1 MYAYVID
8 GGVRVTHNEFGG
20 RAKAAWTNWKGNN
33 KDDDGH
39 GTHVAG
45 TIAGKTYGVAKKANI
60 LALKVFNGDESDTS
74 IVLDAFN
81 WAVNDI
87 IKKDRTWRAVIN
99 MSLGGE
105 KSTAFNKAV
114 DTASKK
120 GVVTVVAS
128 GNDAIDAAKE
138 SPGSASTAITVG
150 AIDSNWAVADFSNWG
165 KTVDILAPGVGIT
178 SAGHKSNTYT
188 FTEDGTSM
196 AAPHVAGLVLYA
208 MSVEEVE
215 GVADITA
222 WLKELATPKKISGN
236 LRGAPNLI
244 ANNGNGVQ

>member
-8 GGVRVTHNEFGG
+8 TGVRISHKEFGG
-20 RAKAAWTNWKGNN
+20 RAKAAWTNWKGDNS
-33 KDDDGH
+33 DTDGH

-45 TIAGKTYGVAKKANI
+45 TIGGKTYGVVKEATI
-60 LALKVFNGDESDTS
+60 LALKVFQGDESDTS

-114 DTASKK
+114 DAASKK
-120 GVVTVVAS
+120 GVVSVVAS
-128 GNDAIDAAKE
+128 GNDGIDSAKE
-138 SPGSASTAITVG
+138 SPGSASSAITVG
-150 AIDSNWAVADFSNWG
+150 AVDSNWAVADFSNWG
-165 KTVDILAPGVGIT
+165 KTVDILAPGVDIIST
-178 SAGHKSNTYT
+178 GHKSNTAT
-188 FTEDGTSM
+188 ASLDGTSM
-196 AAPHVAGLVLYA
+196 ACPHVAGLVLYA

-222 WLKELATPKKISGN
+222 WLKELATPKKITGN

-244 ANNGNGVQ
+244 ANNGNYVQ

>member
-8 GGVRVTHNEFGG
+8 GGVRVSHNEFGG

-33 KDDDGH
+33 SDTDGH

-45 TIAGKTYGVAKKANI
+45 VIAGKTYGVAKKANI
-60 LALKVFNGDESDTS
+60 LSLKVFKGEESDTS

-87 IKKDRTWRAVIN
+87 IKRDRTWRAVIN

-105 KSTAFNKAV
+105 KSNAFNKAV
-114 DTASKK
+114 DNASKK

-128 GNDAIDAAKE
+128 GNDARDAAKE
-138 SPGSASTAITVG
+138 SPGSAATAITVG
-150 AIDSNWAVADFSNWG
+150 AIDENWRVADFSNYG
-165 KTVDILAPGVGIT
+165 KTVDIMAPGVDILSSGW
-178 SAGHKSNTYT
+178 KSNTHT
-188 FTEDGTSM
+188 FREDGTSM

-208 MSVEEVE
+208 MSIKEVE
-215 GVADITA
+215 GVEDITG
-222 WLKELATPKKISGN
+222 WLKEFATAKKISGS

-244 ANNGNGVQ
+244 ANNGNWKQ